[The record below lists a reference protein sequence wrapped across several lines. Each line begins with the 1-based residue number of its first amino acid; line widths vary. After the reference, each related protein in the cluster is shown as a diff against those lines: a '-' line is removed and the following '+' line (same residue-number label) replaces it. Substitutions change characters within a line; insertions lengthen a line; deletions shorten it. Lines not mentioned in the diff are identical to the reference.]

1 MNKEDET
8 NTLSAPPRL
17 LLGVAFLF
25 WGAMHDQPLPALLA
39 AILVEGR
46 HWTTIRWEFGI
57 RGFARSWQLSMVI
70 LLMATVGL
78 LRTNELSSADFLNLL
93 AWLPFMMLPLALAQ
107 QYAVSG
113 GVPTITFSFIARRK
127 MAVDKRLGR
136 PVEIK
141 TLHLGYPFFVLIVIA
156 AGMGVGRLGSPER
169 EEVLYAVG
177 VVLLLGFAFLQ
188 VGGKRHRPLAWLGA
202 YVVSMG
208 LAGLMLWG
216 LTYAYFTYLKNF
228 GSGDREAVS
237 SFETQTQIGKGLY
250 KLQQDPKIRWRY
262 YHERGEV
269 PELLKLASYNLPYHD
284 FWRAGMRQ
292 ADLAET
298 IPDERQA
305 GGDFELLFRAEKGV
319 FYYHDTELSP
329 DDYVVTGRLVGMM
342 PKETLIPHPR
352 GTSRFEEV
360 PAEILSVNS
369 MGAFQLSGATQG
381 AMEVTLYADGGD
393 DAIALDPTL
402 DDLVYGRDEEVGLR
416 QFLEKVGLQV
426 PPGDDSFEEGRERR
440 SRRSWRR
447 RGLVA
452 SQTRIQTE
460 PSPPL
465 VTRERFEEIEA
476 RLNGAFQSDF
486 RYSLMIKMNDKNPPI
501 SEFLHDTRRGHC
513 EFFAGATA
521 LLLRR
526 MGVPCRY
533 VVGFSVQ
540 ENGGGNEWILRGQHA
555 HAWVEA
561 YVGGQWVNE
570 GTKDNPIWRCR
581 GGEWVTVDLTPPDWS
596 SSSSFD
602 LSWTQWFSDTFER
615 IRSGLMLWTASQGL
629 ISGVLVVFGAA
640 GAVVLVVLIYRL
652 VMSRGASGKERRWL
666 RVVGESALLRD
677 FEKWLA
683 RRVGPRPVSQ
693 PMGSWLRKHL
703 GEDGSLLAENYERL
717 TFREAGGEAH
727 VLRNEVRRVKKRWR
741 ERRKNPGAEQ
751 PAGS

>member
-1 MNKEDET
+1 MKREDEMT
-8 NTLSAPPRL
+8 TLTAPPRL

-25 WGAMHDQPLPALLA
+25 WGAMHDRPLPALLA

-46 HWTTIRWEFGI
+46 HWTTIRWDFSI
-57 RGFARSWQLSMVI
+57 RGFARSWQLSMVV
-70 LLMATVGL
+70 LLVATVGL

-107 QYAVSG
+107 QYAVAG
-113 GVPTITFSFIARRK
+113 GVPTITFSFLARRK

-136 PVEIK
+136 PVEVK
-141 TLHLGYPFFVLIVIA
+141 TLHLGYPFFVLVVIA
-156 AGMGVGRLGSPER
+156 AGMGVGRLGAPGR

-177 VVLLLGFAFLQ
+177 VVVLLGFTFSQ
-188 VGGKRHRPLAWLGA
+188 VGGKRHRPLASLGA
-202 YVVSMG
+202 YLVAMVM
-208 LAGLMLWG
+208 AGLMLWG
-216 LTYAYFTYLKNF
+216 LSYAYFTYLKNF

-237 SFETQTQIGKGLY
+237 SLETQTQIGKELL

-262 YHERGEV
+262 HHEHGEI
-269 PELLKLASYNLPYHD
+269 PELLKLASYNLPYRD
-284 FWRAGMRQ
+284 YWRAGMRS
-292 ADLAET
+292 ADLAEA

-305 GGDFELLFRAEKGV
+305 GGDFEFLDREKKGV
-319 FYYHDTELSP
+319 FHYRPTERASQEGELA
-329 DDYVVTGRLVGMM
+329 GRLVGMI

-352 GTSRFEEV
+352 GTTRFEEV

-381 AMEVTLYADGGD
+381 AMDVLLSANGGEEV
-393 DAIALDPTL
+393 IALDPTL
-402 DDLVYGRDEEVGLR
+402 DDLVYGRNEEMGLR
-416 QFLEKVGLQV
+416 QFLEENGFQV
-426 PPGDDSFEEGRERR
+426 PPEDDALDEEGRS

-452 SQTRIQTE
+452 SQTRVQTE

-465 VTRERFEEIEA
+465 VSRERFEEIVA
-476 RLNGAFQSDF
+476 CLDGAFRSRF
-486 RYSLMIKMNDKNPPI
+486 RYSLMFKMENRDAPI
-501 SEFLHDTRRGHC
+501 SEFLQVSREGHC
-513 EFFAGATA
+513 EYFAGATA

-526 MGVPCRY
+526 MGIPCRY

-570 GTKDNPIWRCR
+570 GGADNPLWRCR

-602 LSWTQWFSDTFER
+602 LSWTQWFSDTFEGM
-615 IRSGLMLWTASQGL
+615 RSSLMLWTASQGL
-629 ISGVLVVFGAA
+629 ITGVLAAFGVVG
-640 GAVVLVVLIYRL
+640 GVVLVVLIYRL
-652 VMSRGASGKERRWL
+652 VISRRGAGQDRHGL
-666 RVVGESALLRD
+666 RVVEELALLRD

-683 RRVGPRPVSQ
+683 RRVGPRPLSQ
-693 PMGSWLRKHL
+693 PMGTWLRQHL
-703 GEDGSLLAENYERL
+703 GVEGISLVEDYERL
-717 TFREAGGEAH
+717 TFREMGGEVH
-727 VLRNEVRRVKKRWR
+727 LLWNEIERVKKRWR
-741 ERRKNPGAEQ
+741 ERQKNPEAVK
-751 PAGS
+751 PAGL

>member
-1 MNKEDET
+1 MKREDEMT
-8 NTLSAPPRL
+8 TLTAPPRL

-25 WGAMHDQPLPALLA
+25 WGAMHDRPLPALLA

-46 HWTTIRWEFGI
+46 HWTTIRWDFSI
-57 RGFARSWQLSMVI
+57 RGFARSWQLSMVV
-70 LLMATVGL
+70 LLVATVGL

-107 QYAVSG
+107 QYAVAG
-113 GVPTITFSFIARRK
+113 GVPTITFSFLARRK

-136 PVEIK
+136 PVEVK
-141 TLHLGYPFFVLIVIA
+141 TLHLGYPFFVLVVIA
-156 AGMGVGRLGSPER
+156 AGMGVGRLGAPGR

-177 VVLLLGFAFLQ
+177 VVVLLGFTFSQ
-188 VGGKRHRPLAWLGA
+188 VGGKRHRPLASLGA
-202 YVVSMG
+202 YLVAMVM
-208 LAGLMLWG
+208 AGLMLWG
-216 LTYAYFTYLKNF
+216 LSYAYFTYLKNF

-237 SFETQTQIGKGLY
+237 SLETQTQIGKELL

-262 YHERGEV
+262 HHEHGEV
-269 PELLKLASYNLPYHD
+269 PELLKLASYNLPYRD
-284 FWRAGMRQ
+284 YWRAGMRS
-292 ADLAET
+292 ADLAEA

-305 GGDFELLFRAEKGV
+305 GGDFEFLDREKKGV
-319 FYYHDTELSP
+319 FHYRPTERASQEGELA
-329 DDYVVTGRLVGMM
+329 GRLVGMI

-352 GTSRFEEV
+352 GTTRFEEV

-381 AMEVTLYADGGD
+381 AMDVLLSANGGEEV
-393 DAIALDPTL
+393 IALDPTL
-402 DDLVYGRDEEVGLR
+402 DDLVYGRNEEMGLR
-416 QFLEKVGLQV
+416 QFLEENGFQV
-426 PPGDDSFEEGRERR
+426 PPEDDALDEEGRS

-452 SQTRIQTE
+452 SQTRVQTE

-465 VTRERFEEIEA
+465 VSRERFEEIVA
-476 RLNGAFQSDF
+476 CLDGAFRSRF
-486 RYSLMIKMNDKNPPI
+486 RYSLMFKMENRDAPI
-501 SEFLHDTRRGHC
+501 SEFLQVSREGHC
-513 EFFAGATA
+513 EYFAGATA

-526 MGVPCRY
+526 MGIPCRY

-570 GTKDNPIWRCR
+570 GGADNPLWRCR

-602 LSWTQWFSDTFER
+602 LSWTQWFSDTFEGM
-615 IRSGLMLWTASQGL
+615 RSSLMLWTASQGL
-629 ISGVLVVFGAA
+629 ITGVLAAFGVVG
-640 GAVVLVVLIYRL
+640 GVVLVVLIYRL
-652 VMSRGASGKERRWL
+652 VISRRGAGQDRHGL
-666 RVVGESALLRD
+666 RVVEELALLRD

-683 RRVGPRPVSQ
+683 RRVGPRPLSQ
-693 PMGSWLRKHL
+693 PMGTWLRQHL
-703 GEDGSLLAENYERL
+703 GVEGISLVEDYERL
-717 TFREAGGEAH
+717 TFREMGGEVH
-727 VLRNEVRRVKKRWR
+727 LLWNEIERVKKRWR
-741 ERRKNPGAEQ
+741 ERQKNPEAVK
-751 PAGS
+751 PAGL